1 MAGSAL
7 VIVNRDSRQG
17 QQDLDPALAL
27 LRSRG
32 IRLEMGEGLSA
43 EEASGLI
50 RTSRGRVDCV
60 LVGGGD
66 GTLQGVASV
75 LHETSLPLGILP
87 LGTANDLAISL
98 GVPSDLLGAA
108 EIIVAGKVRRI
119 DLASAN
125 DVLFFNV
132 AHIGLAA
139 RVNARLTKDVK
150 QRWGRWSYLRTLL
163 STVGERRSFTVAAME
178 TARDAAEHAEDPA
191 LMALLREF
199 EGRRKEQATALEQ
212 HIRLVGLP
220 QRPDPERQLLAKS
233 FTHLKAAL
241 SRDRHAALVDAQ
253 QQSDHEILQ
262 ACHKALDIVLPEETR
277 QLLTAIVKD
286 IIDHKPDLAQ
296 PS

>member
-32 IRLEMGEGLSA
+32 IQLELVEGLSA
-43 EEASGLI
+43 EEASDAI
-50 RTSRGRVDCV
+50 RSNRGRVDRV

-66 GTLQGVASV
+66 GTLQGVASA

-87 LGTANDLAISL
+87 LGTANDLANSL
-98 GVPSDLLGAA
+98 GLPTDLRGAA
-108 EIIVAGKVRRI
+108 ETIVAGHVRQI

-163 STVGERRSFTVAAME
+163 STVGERRSFSVLLEHGSTRERFRSIQLSVGNGGRYGGGMQISEAALDDGLLHICSVAPAGLGKLLGVFL
-178 TARDAAEHAEDPA
+178 RLRSGQAEDA
-191 LMALLREF
+191 REMRLL
-199 EGRRKEQATALEQ
+199 
-212 HIRLVGLP
+212 
-220 QRPDPERQLLAKS
+220 
-233 FTHLKAAL
+233 HLKEFMVRTRRRMRVTAGGEWITETPV
-241 SRDRHAALVDAQ
+241 RFR
-253 QQSDHEILQ
+253 
-262 ACHKALDIVLPEETR
+262 VLPAAVRVYTGFQKEKES
-277 QLLTAIVKD
+277 V
-286 IIDHKPDLAQ
+286 
-296 PS
+296 

>member
-17 QQDLDPALAL
+17 QQNLDQALAL

-43 EEASGLI
+43 EEASDLI
-50 RTSRGRVDCV
+50 RTSRARVDCV

-66 GTLQGVASV
+66 GTLQGVASA

-87 LGTANDLAISL
+87 LGTANDLATSL

-108 EIIVAGKVRRI
+108 QIIVAGKVRRI

-125 DVLFFNV
+125 GVLFFNV

-163 STVGERRSFTVAAME
+163 STVGERRSFSVLLEHGSTRERFRSIQLSVGNGGRYGGGMQIS
-178 TARDAAEHAEDPA
+178 DAALDDGLLHICSVSPARLGKLLVLFLRLRSGLVEDA
-191 LMALLREF
+191 REVRLLHLQELMVRT
-199 EGRRKEQATALEQ
+199 RRRMRVTAGGEW
-212 HIRLVGLP
+212 ITDTPVRF
-220 QRPDPERQLLAKS
+220 R
-233 FTHLKAAL
+233 
-241 SRDRHAALVDAQ
+241 
-253 QQSDHEILQ
+253 
-262 ACHKALDIVLPEETR
+262 VLPAAVRVFTGCPKEEEP
-277 QLLTAIVKD
+277 V
-286 IIDHKPDLAQ
+286 
-296 PS
+296 